1 MSESCGRMC
10 GYAAT
15 MSDDWKFT
23 PSSRR
28 KVVVDAV
35 TNH

>member
-1 MSESCGRMC
+1 MSESCDKLV
-10 GYAAT
+10 
-15 MSDDWKFT
+15 SDDWKFT
-23 PSSRR
+23 PISRR